1 MAATETTAQRSP
13 AALLALWL
21 ALWLPSGQTLAATK
35 SPADLT
41 ELARSTTFEVVL
53 PKIEPES
60 IRYEKPLPLEL
71 LSFTERNDKFWS
83 IGTAFAIAPDT
94 YVSAAHV
101 LLSGIGGPMGKPHLR
116 DTAGNTYQIDQVLR
130 FSLHEDFIVFRAKG
144 TPTRTPLTPNREP
157 ATGSTVYAVGNAL
170 GEGVVVRDGLLTSM
184 TPEDQD
190 GRWKWL
196 RFSAAASPGNSGG
209 PLLDTEGRVA
219 GVVVA
224 KSPGENLNY
233 ALPIA
238 RVLDSST
245 SNATIDVRSSFALPI
260 LRQQLVTSYKQDFAL
275 PASWEDFSRALIAA
289 NNRQYE
295 INQRQLLEQQDAQ
308 LLPRGEAA
316 RLLAT
321 LDRSTEIGLMQQQQ
335 DDTWGLTAPEGEEET
350 KLTDGGSLWIG
361 SFPGTASFRL
371 KRPALAA
378 DAALYRNP
386 TAFMDTLLKGL
397 RIPRV
402 VGSQAIRITSMGP
415 PQREELHKDRFGR
428 TWQLRVWALGYSDLN
443 VIALALPTP
452 EGYSGLLRLTAASS
466 LQEAT
471 SGMKLV
477 ADHLHVSYQG
487 SAGQWRSFLA
497 ERELC
502 PPMLRGMELGKDKDF
517 SLRLR
522 DLDATV
528 PAALLKLDDESIV
541 TVYPGYR
548 SDGRQLRADA
558 AGVTLTGRDDDSSW
572 VGIWAQSK
580 PGSGAGTELE
590 KRWKKMSGKQGD
602 FTGQPQHSSDF
613 KEFWTT
619 SAHGNADSGLLYEVT
634 LSWQE
639 KSLIP
644 RQVSER
650 RDRVLSGLKIAAP
663 GAR

>member
-1 MAATETTAQRSP
+1 MAAMQKTALYVL
-13 AALLALWL
+13 AALLTLLLPGRAAQAAL
-21 ALWLPSGQTLAATK
+21 
-35 SPADLT
+35 SPAELT
-41 ELARSTTFEVVL
+41 NLARQTTFEVVL
-53 PKIEPES
+53 PKIEPEH

-101 LLSGIGGPMGKPHLR
+101 LLSGMGSPMGAPQLR
-116 DTAGNTYQIDQVLR
+116 DTDGNTYQIDQVLR

-144 TPTRTPLTPNREP
+144 VPARAPLAPNREP
-157 ATGSTVYAVGNAL
+157 VTGTTVYAVGNAL

-238 RVLDSST
+238 RVLEAST
-245 SNATIDVRSSFALPI
+245 SAATIDVRSSFALPI
-260 LRQQLVTSYKQDFAL
+260 LRQQLVTNYKQNFAL
-275 PASWEDFSRALIAA
+275 PASWESFSRMLLEA

-295 INQRQLLEQQDAQ
+295 ANQRQLLEQQDGQ
-308 LLPRGEAA
+308 LLPRGQTA

-321 LDRSTEIGLMQQQQ
+321 LDRSMEIGLMKQQE
-335 DDTWGLTAPEGEEET
+335 DDTWGLTAPEGTEET

-361 SFPGTASFRL
+361 SLPGVATFRL
-371 KRPALAA
+371 KRPAAAA
-378 DAALYRNP
+378 DAGLYRNAA
-386 TAFMDTLLKGL
+386 AFMDTLLKGL
-397 RIPRV
+397 RIPRM
-402 VGSQAIRITSMGP
+402 VGPQAIRITSMGP
-415 PQREELHKDRFGR
+415 PQRDELHKDRFGR
-428 TWQLRVWALGYSDLN
+428 IWQLRVWSLGYSDLN

-452 EGYSGLLRLTAASS
+452 EGYSGLLRLAAASGQ
-466 LQEAT
+466 QET
-471 SGMKLV
+471 ISGMKLM

-487 SAGQWRSFLA
+487 SPPQWRALLA
-497 ERELC
+497 DRELC
-502 PPMLRGMELGKDKDF
+502 PPMLRGMELGKEKDF
-517 SLRLR
+517 SVRLR

-528 PAALLKLDDESIV
+528 PAALLRLEDDSTV

-548 SDGRQLRADA
+548 SEGRQLRADA
-558 AGVTLTGRDDDSSW
+558 AGVTLSKRDDDSSW
-572 VGIWAQSK
+572 IGIWAQSR
-580 PGSGAGTELE
+580 PGSGAGTELD
-590 KRWKKMSGKQGD
+590 KRWKEMTGRQGD
-602 FTGQPQHSSDF
+602 FTGLPLHSSDF
-613 KEFWTT
+613 KTFWTT
-619 SAHGNADSGLLYEVT
+619 SAHGNPDSGLLYEVV
-634 LSWQE
+634 LNWQE
-639 KSLIP
+639 NSLIP

-650 RDRVLSGLKIAAP
+650 RDRVLSGLKFTGS